1 VGAERVDRTERLL
14 NLVVCLMASR
24 VPVSREKII
33 EVIPGYQGAP
43 NLSALER
50 MFERDKDDLRALG
63 IPLHTIINAH
73 GEVEGYRIA
82 HDEYVMPAITFTA
95 EERSALHIAAAAW
108 QGAVLSGVAQSAVVK
123 LEAQDP
129 GPYSDLDR
137 AAFLRFENT
146 DATLLQLMR
155 ALRNQSSVDFDY
167 RRPDQTHSERRRV
180 DPWGVV
186 AHEGFWYL
194 IGYDLDRNA
203 RRVFRISRVTGSVR
217 LAGRAIEFPRPSESG
232 IRDLLAGEVLE
243 DSMAQAD
250 VWVAGGHAASV
261 RSLAT
266 ERPLDI
272 GDPAILRVHAQSSAT
287 IVQQVSRA
295 GKYAQV
301 ISPEDIRQEVL
312 DGLENVLR
320 VHDVELT

>member
-1 VGAERVDRTERLL
+1 MGAERVDRTERLL

-63 IPLHTIINAH
+63 IPLHTMMNAH

-123 LEAQDP
+123 LEARDP
-129 GPYSDLDR
+129 GPYSDIDR
-137 AAFLRFENT
+137 VAFLRFENT
-146 DATLLQLMR
+146 DAALLQLMR
-155 ALRNQSSVDFDY
+155 ALRSQGSVDFDY
-167 RRPDQTHSERRRV
+167 RRPDQSHSEKRRV

-194 IGYDLDRNA
+194 IGHDLDRNS
-203 RRVFRISRVTGSVR
+203 RRVFRISRITGTVR
-217 LAGRAIEFPRPSESG
+217 LAGRSIEFPRPAESV
-232 IRDLLAGEVLE
+232 IRDLLSEEVLE
-243 DSMAQAD
+243 DAMAQAD
-250 VWVAGGHAASV
+250 VWVAGGQAASV

-266 ERPLDI
+266 DRPADV
-272 GDPAILRVHAQSSAT
+272 GDPAILHVRARGSAT
-287 IVQQVSRA
+287 IVQQVLRA
-295 GKYAQV
+295 GKYAQIV
-301 ISPEDIRQEVL
+301 SPQDMRQEVMN
-312 DGLENVLR
+312 GLENVLR
-320 VHDVELT
+320 IHGGEIT